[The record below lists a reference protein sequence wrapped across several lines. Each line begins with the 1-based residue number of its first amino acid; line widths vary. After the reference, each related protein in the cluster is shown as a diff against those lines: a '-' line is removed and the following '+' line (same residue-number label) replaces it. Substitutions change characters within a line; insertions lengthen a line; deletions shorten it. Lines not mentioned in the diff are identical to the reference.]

1 MFNKKICVSGL
12 IFFLILLIFTSFIKN
27 ETRLLEKKIY
37 NLNHKISKLRHE
49 LHDAKVEYSYLSS
62 PKYLFNKLSEFSSEK
77 YVPRSFSEIYLSL
90 SDLLEHQYQKTKINV
105 YYDEEK
111 NKKVEYLIKISKV
124 FIFKIFIVP
133 QKVIKVS

>member
-12 IFFLILLIFTSFIKN
+12 IFLILLIFTSFIKN

-90 SDLLEHQYQKTKINV
+90 SDLLEHQYQKTKINI

-111 NKKVEYLIKISKV
+111 TKK
-124 FIFKIFIVP
+124 
-133 QKVIKVS
+133 